1 MKHKISL
8 LLLTLFA
15 CVYICQAAIIDGTC
29 GTNLTWVLNT
39 RDSTLVIEG
48 SGTMTNWS
56 TNNSVPW
63 YEYVSYIATV
73 SLSEGITS
81 IGNRA
86 FYNCAKL
93 ASIEIPSSITK
104 IGAYSFYGCIRLN
117 TITLPDGVTNIG
129 TSAYGNCSGVTS
141 ISIGR
146 GVTSMSS
153 DAFGCSNVVSI
164 EWNAQS
170 CNNFSRTH
178 PPFASSVQTFTFGN
192 NVKKIPSCLCYGMK
206 NLTSIIIPNSVTN
219 IGDSAFFSCSGLTSV
234 NVSDILTWCNIS
246 FGGYYANPLSYAKNL
261 YLNMELLAN
270 ITIPGN
276 VASISNY
283 AFVNCKNLKS
293 ITIPNTVTSIGVS
306 AFQHCTSLTS
316 VVIGGATSIKNM
328 TFYNCKNLESIELPN
343 SISSI
348 GKQAFYGC
356 QKLSTLTI
364 PNSVKTIGISAFE
377 ECSSLN
383 NVIIPNGVTDINDK
397 TFYRCS
403 NLVHVDIPNSI
414 TKIGAEVFY
423 QCKRLSSITI
433 PSKVNSIGENAFYAC
448 DSLYVVTLESNV
460 SGSIYG
466 QQVKEYIIGT
476 NVTRIGDNA
485 FRGCNSLHAVSIP
498 HSISYIGNYAF
509 SQSPIQKIS
518 INSDKYVG
526 MDYTEVYTQNCFA
539 NKIGLD
545 YPIRELILGDS
556 ITKIGINA
564 FRYEPLTTITIPKNV
579 TSIGDNA
586 FYNTLTEVVCKAT
599 TPPTSKSSSF
609 PNKNIPLYV
618 PEESIELYSNAIW
631 WEEFYQILPIPSGSY
646 TIYTDAINGHVEGA
660 GEYES
665 GTSISLVAIPN
676 EGYIFS
682 HWSDG
687 NTDNPR
693 TIVVS
698 EDATYTAIFRSEL
711 SSDDFLFTSY
721 QNGSTIGLSSL
732 ASHQVI
738 EYSRN
743 GTTWINMTTA
753 TSITLNNG
761 DSVYMR
767 GVLSDNNTSTDY
779 TQFTMTGAIAAYGN
793 INYLWNYANLN
804 APLKEY
810 CGANLFKDC
819 VGLIYA
825 PELPSTELAD
835 YCYIGM
841 FRGCSSLSSAP
852 VLPAMTLTDHGY
864 CSMFRECTSLISAP
878 SLPATTIAASCYTSM
893 FQGCTNLT
901 LAPTILPAQTLA
913 DYCYQ
918 SMFSGTA
925 ISTAPELPATTLAPC
940 CYVSMFQDC
949 ASLMSAPSLMA
960 ESLTDYC
967 YWRMFRGCT
976 SLTSAPT
983 ILPATNLTTYCYNQ
997 MFMQTAIT
1005 SAPELPAKTLGDY
1018 SYNQMFYQCSLLNYI
1033 KCLATNISATGC
1045 TQGWVNGVASSGTFV
1060 KNSKM
1065 TSWTNGNN
1073 GIPTGW
1079 TIQNYVVN
1087 EYVVNFVD
1095 WDGAII
1101 KTEQVISGESAT
1113 APADPMREGYTFIG
1127 WDRDFSN
1134 VTENMTITAFYKIK
1148 RYRVEFLD
1156 WDNTI
1161 LKRDSVDWNTSAT
1174 APLDP
1179 IREGYTFIG
1188 WDKDYHNITE
1198 DLTVTAQYELGE
1210 NANFIVIFNTKEGD
1224 EILSNDITLKVPA
1237 APEIN
1242 GFTFLGWRPKATII
1256 DNNVIE
1262 IEAIYEANE
1271 ETSLQ
1276 EVIINSNNS
1285 AQKLIREGNV
1295 YILFDNKTY
1304 TLQGQEVR

>member
-1 MKHKISL
+1 MKRNFSL
-8 LLLTLFA
+8 LLFA
-15 CVYICQAAIIDGTC
+15 LMASTYICQAAIINGTC

-48 SGTMTNWS
+48 SGSMDNWS
-56 TNNSVPW
+56 TNKSVPW

-73 SLSEGITS
+73 SLPEGITN

-86 FYNCAKL
+86 FYNCSKL
-93 ASIEIPSSITK
+93 ASIEIPNSITK
-104 IGAYSFYGCIRLN
+104 IGAYSFYGCKRLN
-117 TITLPDGVTNIG
+117 TITLSDGVTNIG
-129 TSAYGNCSGVTS
+129 TSAYGNCSGVIS
-141 ISIGR
+141 ISIGQ
-146 GVTSMSS
+146 GVASMSS
-153 DAFGCSNVVSI
+153 DAFECSNVVSI

-206 NLTSIIIPNSVTN
+206 NLTSITIPNSVTN
-219 IGDSAFFSCSGLTSV
+219 IGDSAFYSCSGLTSV

-316 VVIGGATSIKNM
+316 VVIGGATSIKNL

-343 SISSI
+343 TISSI
-348 GKQAFYGC
+348 GKEAFYGC
-356 QKLSTLTI
+356 TRLSGLKI

-377 ECSSLN
+377 ECSSLCD
-383 NVIIPNGVTDINDK
+383 ITIPNGVTAINDK

-466 QQVKEYIIGT
+466 KQVKEYIIGT
-476 NVTRIGDNA
+476 NVTKIGDNA
-485 FRGCNSLHAVSIP
+485 FLGCDSLRAVTIP

-509 SQSPIQKIS
+509 SQCRVLEKIS
-518 INSDKYVG
+518 INSNKYVG
-526 MDYTEVYTQNCFA
+526 MDYTEVSTQNCLN
-539 NKIGLD
+539 NKLGL
-545 YPIRELILGDS
+545 YCSIKELILGDS

-564 FRYEPLTTITIPKNV
+564 FRYEPLTTITIPQNV

-586 FYNTLTEVVCKAT
+586 FYSTLTEVVCKAT
-599 TPPTSKSSSF
+599 TPPASKSSSF
-609 PNKNIPLYV
+609 PNKNVPLYV
-618 PEESIELYSNAIW
+618 PEESIELYSNALW
-631 WEEFYQILPIPSGSY
+631 WEEFYQILPIPSGRY
-646 TIYTDAINGHVEGA
+646 TIYTNAINGHVEGA

-665 GTSISLVAIPN
+665 GTSISLFAIPN

-693 TIVVS
+693 SIIVS
-698 EDATYTAIFRSEL
+698 GNAIYTAIFRSEL
-711 SSDDFLFTSY
+711 SSDDFVFTSY
-721 QNGSTIGLSSL
+721 QNGSTIGLASL
-732 ASHQVI
+732 ASHQMI
-738 EYSRN
+738 EYSTDRTN
-743 GTTWINMTTA
+743 WTNMTTA
-753 TSITLNNG
+753 TTISLNNG

-779 TQFTMTGAIAAYGN
+779 TQFSMTGAIAAYGN
-793 INYLWNYANLN
+793 INFLWNYTNLN

-810 CGANLFKDC
+810 CGANLFRGC
-819 VGLIYA
+819 IGLISA

-841 FRGCSSLSSAP
+841 FRGCSSLNSAP
-852 VLPAMTLTDHGY
+852 VLPAMTLTDHCY
-864 CSMFRECTSLISAP
+864 CSMFRECTSLTSAP
-878 SLPATTIAASCYTSM
+878 SLPATTIATSCYANM
-893 FQGCTNLT
+893 FHDCSNLAS
-901 LAPTILPAQTLA
+901 APTILPAKTLA

-918 SMFSGTA
+918 SLFNSTA
-925 ISTAPELPATTLAPC
+925 ISTAPELPATVLALS
-940 CYVSMFQDC
+940 CYNSMFRNC
-949 ASLMSAPSLMA
+949 ANLQSAPSLPA
-960 ESLTDYC
+960 EKL
-967 YWRMFRGCT
+967 
-976 SLTSAPT
+976 AE
-983 ILPATNLTTYCYNQ
+983 N
-997 MFMQTAIT
+997 
-1005 SAPELPAKTLGDY
+1005 
-1018 SYNQMFYQCSLLNYI
+1018 SYYQMFYQCNKLNYI
-1033 KCLATNISATGC
+1033 KCMATNISATGC

-1060 KNSKM
+1060 KNSQM
-1065 TSWTNGNN
+1065 SSWANGNN
-1073 GIPTGW
+1073 GIPNGW
-1079 TIQNYVVN
+1079 TIQNYTIT
-1087 EYVVNFVD
+1087 EYEVKFVD
-1095 WDGAII
+1095 WDGTII
-1101 KTEQVISGESAT
+1101 KTEQVINGSSAT
-1113 APADPMREGYTFIG
+1113 APTDPVREGYTFIG
-1127 WDRDFSN
+1127 WDKNYSN
-1134 VTENMTITAFYKIK
+1134 VTEDLIITAVYKIN

-1156 WDNTI
+1156 WDNT
-1161 LKRDSVDWNTSAT
+1161 LLMSDSVDWNNSAN
-1174 APLDP
+1174 APEDP
-1179 IREGYTFIG
+1179 IRIGYTFIG
-1188 WDKDYHNITE
+1188 WDKDFSNITE
-1198 DLTVTAQYELGE
+1198 DLTITAQYELGE
-1210 NANFIVIFNTKEGD
+1210 DANFIVIFNTNEGD

-1237 APEIN
+1237 APKIN
-1242 GFTFLGWRPKATII
+1242 GFTFIGWRPKATII
-1256 DNNVIE
+1256 EGNTIE
-1262 IEAIYEANE
+1262 IEAVYVADVPSS
-1271 ETSLQ
+1271 TPA
-1276 EVIINSNNS
+1276 EVSVPDNN
-1285 AQKLIREGNV
+1285 AQKLIRNGNV
-1295 YILFDNKTY
+1295 YIFTEKKIY
-1304 TLQGQEVR
+1304 TVTGQEVR